1 MTIEEKIKL
10 RQWANRSILIKLSSI
25 INANPQLRFQQILQ
39 ISGIIEPEKDK
50 FYEESV
56 DTLNSI
62 GDFIYKK
69 ELI

>member
-25 INANPQLRFQQILQ
+25 IDANPQLRFQQILQ

-50 FYEESV
+50 FYEESI
-56 DTLNSI
+56 DTLNNI
-62 GDFIYKK
+62 KDFISKRN
-69 ELI
+69 